1 MFPWDFMDWGFDP
14 RPQNGRTKRIQM
26 CEEHLGHVC
35 SPAAPKSP
43 NVKILR
49 SEGRELDRSFLHKSG
64 YLRETRCLD
73 LEHKYRLVSILQ
85 ANKPFGPFCF
95 KKFFHMQ
102 TCEKLILYV
111 RAFENVS
118 FTNAPLIRFDKI

>member
-1 MFPWDFMDWGFDP
+1 
-14 RPQNGRTKRIQM
+14 M
-26 CEEHLGHVC
+26 CEEHLGHD
-35 SPAAPKSP
+35 SFLAAPKSP

-64 YLRETRCLD
+64 YLRETGCLD
-73 LEHKYRLVSILQ
+73 LKHKHGLVSILQ

-102 TCEKLILYV
+102 TCEKLIPYV
-111 RAFENVS
+111 KACENVN
-118 FTNAPLIRFDKI
+118 FINAPLARFDKI